1 MLNTRKRNRS
11 SSSSYSRSSPLSS
24 KDKNL
29 LKNNIKESFFKLMR
43 YREMGMIKRPRRIF
57 DYDDTTLYNISYNSN
72 INTIL
77 EYNPKIEL
85 YKFTILPNKKV
96 IFTIHNNL
104 SINDDIQGQY
114 LLYDEDNRQVLHT
127 FTLYGKDRINPKRN
141 RFILDDMNR
150 DNLYVNENVNKFYL
164 FENNLFDSKNIESDN
179 EIYKEYLS
187 GYNIKFVKDNIDY
200 TLHGDNEVEKMKDE
214 NYKFFHNI
222 TKELESRS
230 KSRSKS
236 NSRSDSIS
244 KSSSEYQQYKRHTL
258 SNGGKLTK
266 NIDKTYM
273 KKLRNK
279 SLEKL
284 QNMAKN
290 KKIKYTKMLNGKKVP
305 IKKETLIKKLCKN
318 KKST

>member
-1 MLNTRKRNRS
+1 MLNTRKPNRS
-11 SSSSYSRSSPLSS
+11 YPLSL
-24 KDKNL
+24 KDKE
-29 LKNNIKESFFKLMR
+29 ESFFKFIL
-43 YREMGMIKRPRRIF
+43 YRESGKTKIQRRIF
-57 DYDDTTLYNISYNSN
+57 DDNTTLYNISYNSN

-77 EYNPKIEL
+77 EYNPEIEL

-96 IFTIHNNL
+96 IFTIYNKL
-104 SINDDIQGQY
+104 SIDDDIQGQY
-114 LLYDEDNRQVLHT
+114 LLQENPDILRT
-127 FTLYGKDRINPKRN
+127 FTLYGKDKIKQKESK
-141 RFILDDMNR
+141 FILDDMNR

-164 FENNLFDSKNIESDN
+164 FENNLFDSKNIELDN
-179 EIYKEYLS
+179 KIYKEYLS
-187 GYNIKFVKDNIDY
+187 GYNIKFVKDNIDS
-200 TLHGDNEVEKMKDE
+200 TLDIHNEDEKMKDE

-222 TKELESRS
+222 TEVLESR
-230 KSRSKS
+230 KRSRS
-236 NSRSDSIS
+236 NSRSNSS
-244 KSSSEYQQYKRHTL
+244 SSSEYQQYKRHKL

-290 KKIKYTKMLNGKKVP
+290 KKIKYTKMLNGKIVP